1 MVDVIVDH
9 ATCTGDA
16 VCVSVCP
23 VNVFDMQEAPEGG
36 QKAFPNRKDDCIA
49 CMACTVSCP
58 ENAITVEE

>member
-1 MVDVIVDH
+1 MVSVVVDH
-9 ATCTGDA
+9 EKCTGDA

-23 VNVFDMQEAPEGG
+23 VNVFEMQDVEGG
-36 QKAFPNRKDDCIA
+36 QKAVPTREDDCIA

>member
-1 MVDVIVDH
+1 MVSVVVDH
-9 ATCTGDA
+9 EKCTGDA

-23 VNVFDMQEAPEGG
+23 VNVFEMQDVGG
-36 QKAFPNRKDDCIA
+36 AQKAVVPREDDCIA